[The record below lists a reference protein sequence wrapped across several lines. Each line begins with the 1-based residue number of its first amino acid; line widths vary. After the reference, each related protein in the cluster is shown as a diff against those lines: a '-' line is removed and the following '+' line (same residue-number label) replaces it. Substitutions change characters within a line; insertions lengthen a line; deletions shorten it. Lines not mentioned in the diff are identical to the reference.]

1 MRLNKFIASSGL
13 CSRRKAEEFILN
25 GNISINGKIIKD
37 PAYNVELYD
46 EIYYNDKRLMLKD
59 KKIYLLLNKP
69 TGITSTVKD
78 KFAEKTVLNLINS
91 KERLYPVGRLDKD
104 SCGILIL
111 TNDGDLTYKLT
122 HPKFEVHKEY
132 FVKVEGNL
140 TEKSL
145 ELFRKGI
152 KIDGKLTAKAKIVF
166 VEKKS
171 DVFSYKVSIYEGRNR
186 QIRNMFKALGCK
198 VIFLQRTAIGDIK
211 IGNLKVGSYRNLT
224 DEEIKYL
231 KDL

>member
-78 KFAEKTVLNLINS
+78 KFAEKIVLDLINS

-132 FVKVEGNL
+132 FVKV
-140 TEKSL
+140 
-145 ELFRKGI
+145 
-152 KIDGKLTAKAKIVF
+152 
-166 VEKKS
+166 
-171 DVFSYKVSIYEGRNR
+171 
-186 QIRNMFKALGCK
+186 AL
-198 VIFLQRTAIGDIK
+198 
-211 IGNLKVGSYRNLT
+211 
-224 DEEIKYL
+224 
-231 KDL
+231 

>member
-37 PAYNVELYD
+37 PAYNVELSD
-46 EIYYNDKRLMLKD
+46 EVYYNDKRLILKD
-59 KKIYLLLNKP
+59 KKIYLLLNKFI
-69 TGITSTVKD
+69 GITSTVKD
-78 KFAEKTVLNLINS
+78 KFVEKTILDLINS
-91 KERLYPVGRLDKD
+91 KKRLYPVGRLDKD

-111 TNDGDLTYKLT
+111 TNNGDLTYNLT
-122 HPKFEVHKEY
+122 HPKFEIHKEY
-132 FVKVEGNL
+132 FVKVKGKL
-140 TEKSL
+140 TDKSL

-152 KIDGKLTAKAKIVF
+152 KIDGKLTAEAKIVF
-166 VEKKS
+166 IEKKS

-224 DEEIKYL
+224 DDEVKYL